1 MSTRCTGSDR
11 VLSLHWKDVC
21 FKTGCAF
28 QDNNG
33 KSLWDEGSFHSC
45 LEQNHEDWGGSFHS
59 MQCVTGTLLSF
70 VQSKSAIYISFNPT
84 HSAHSPMYSLSSLP
98 QTLPVYGWP
107 PPGRC
112 DGEGPTSA
120 PASPSSCGLSV
131 PLGTGQML
139 PSALCGTFLTGSANC
154 LESESER
161 GGGRVC
167 RDFDYCADGCVP
179 L

>member
-11 VLSLHWKDVC
+11 VLSLHWKEVC

-28 QDNNG
+28 QDNKG
-33 KSLWDEGSFHSC
+33 RVCGMRGSFHSC
-45 LEQNHEDWGGSFHS
+45 LEQNHEDWGAHS
-59 MQCVTGTLLSF
+59 TEWNVLWEHFLVLYNQN
-70 VQSKSAIYISFNPT
+70 QPYISFNPT
-84 HSAHSPMYSLSSLP
+84 HSAHSPKYSLSSLP

-107 PPGRC
+107 PPGQC

-120 PASPSSCGLSV
+120 PAAPSSCGLSV